1 MTRPPEDPPA
11 PDGPAPDEPL
21 PPSAPRR
28 RARAARRLAGP
39 LIGTGFRA
47 APRLAWSSLALAT
60 LGGLAIT
67 CYSLGYR
74 AIVDG
79 ALHHQTTRV
88 AVGAIAVAVLFT
100 LGWLCSV
107 LSAMIGGEL
116 TDRANLEL
124 GLRIGRLTA
133 TIPGIEHL
141 ERPDLL
147 AHVDALREN
156 RRTLAGAPR
165 QLCSLLGSAIRSL
178 GVVVLLATVY
188 LPVLV
193 VPAFAALP
201 ALADRRAA
209 RIQARGDDDLAED
222 RRLLDELFALATTA
236 ASARELRTYGIAQAI
251 TDRHAEL
258 AERIRRRAI
267 ATARRSAAW
276 EAAGW
281 IGFAVAFVGAII
293 VLVLRAAHGEQTPGQ
308 VVMSVSLLRRAQTQ
322 VSRST
327 DTAGSFATAART
339 AGHLLWLEDYA
350 RAPASPPPPAE
361 PRPARAVPRTLK
373 QAIALQGIG
382 FGYPAQDAS
391 VLTGVDLLLPAGSVV
406 ALVGENG
413 AGKTTLVKLLTGM
426 YQPTAGRILID
437 GAPLAELDP
446 AAWRERIAGTLQDF
460 ERFML
465 TAGQSVGVGDLPR
478 LGDEP
483 AIHAALAAAGA
494 ERLLERLPD
503 GLATPIGNRFT
514 GGRELSGGQWQRLA
528 LARGLMR
535 EDPLLV
541 VLDEPTASLDP
552 VSEAALYARF
562 ATAVRHARDRSGSV
576 TLLVSHRLSTARIA
590 DLIVVLVAGRPIEI
604 GSHPELIAAGGTYAE
619 LFALQARGYAAG
631 DG

>member
-1 MTRPPEDPPA
+1 VKLPPPTDPPRRA
-11 PDGPAPDEPL
+11 PAPL
-21 PPSAPRR
+21 R

-74 AIVDG
+74 AVVDG

-88 AVGAIAVAVLFT
+88 AIGAGAIALLFT
-100 LGWLCSV
+100 IGWLCSV

-147 AHVDALREN
+147 ARIDGLREN

-165 QLCSLLGSAIRSL
+165 QLFSLLGSAIRSL

-188 LPVLV
+188 LPVLI
-193 VPAFAALP
+193 VPAFAILP

-236 ASARELRTYGIAQAI
+236 GSARELRTYGITQAI

-258 AERIRRRAI
+258 AERIRRRTV
-267 ATARRSAAW
+267 ATARGSAAW

-281 IGFAVAFVGAII
+281 IGFAIGFVGAII

-339 AGHLLWLEDYA
+339 AGQLLWLEDHA
-350 RAPASPPPPAE
+350 RDQATPPPPAE
-361 PRPARAVPRTLK
+361 PRPGGAVPATLQRT
-373 QAIALQGIG
+373 IELQGIG
-382 FGYPAQDAS
+382 FHYPARDTN
-391 VLTGVDLLLPAGSVV
+391 VLAGIDLALPAGTVV

-413 AGKTTLVKLLTGM
+413 AGKTTLVRLLTGM

-437 GAPLAELDP
+437 GVPLAELDLD
-446 AAWRERIAGTLQDF
+446 AWRSRIAGTLQDF
-460 ERFML
+460 ERFAL
-465 TAGQSVGVGDLPR
+465 TAGQTVGVGDLPR
-478 LGDEP
+478 LDDAP
-483 AIHAALAAAGA
+483 AIRAALTAAGA
-494 ERLLERLPD
+494 EQLLERLPE
-503 GLATPIGNRFT
+503 GLATPVGNRFT

-562 ATAVRHARDRSGSV
+562 AGAVRHARDRSGSV

-590 DLIVVLVAGRPIEI
+590 DLIVVLADGRPVEI
-604 GSHPELIAAGGTYAE
+604 GSHAELIAAAGTYAE
-619 LFALQARGYAAG
+619 LFALQARGYAPG